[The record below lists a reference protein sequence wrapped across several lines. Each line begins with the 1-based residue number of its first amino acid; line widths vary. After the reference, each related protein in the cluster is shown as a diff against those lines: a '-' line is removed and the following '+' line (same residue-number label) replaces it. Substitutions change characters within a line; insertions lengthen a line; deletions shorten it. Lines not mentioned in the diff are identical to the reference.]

1 MKKKL
6 LVMLIIAMMVFMAAC
21 TAKQAPPA
29 EEPADDS
36 AEEEAEEAAGEESS
50 EEAEAPQEGGA
61 ELQIGQ
67 VITAAHGNKCFT
79 QATAVVQGDVVVA
92 AFIDEYQFAAA
103 DQVMGVPNSDA
114 TEGFAA
120 GYAEG
125 QVLLSKRMEADYY
138 SANMAEKAGSTVPIN
153 ENFDAIQDFAAGKT
167 IAELADF
174 KGKEDAVDAVSE
186 ATLVDTGNYLAAI
199 AEAATVAQG
208 TEAVSFAGDVSALKL
223 HVEVGAAHGDKCF
236 STAAALT
243 DGTTIVLSWLD
254 EFQFAPADQ
263 VMGVPNSDATDGFAA
278 GYAEGQVLLS
288 KRMEADYY
296 SELMASHAGSTVRID
311 ENYNAIQAAVN
322 GLSIDDA
329 KALAGQGE
337 AAIDAVSGATLAD
350 TAGYVSLI
358 VDAATNAK

>member
-6 LVMLIIAMMVFMAAC
+6 LVMMIIAMMVFMAAC
-21 TAKQAPPA
+21 GTKDA
-29 EEPADDS
+29 EPAGKDEPEEEV
-36 AEEEAEEAAGEESS
+36 AEEEAEEES
-50 EEAEAPQEGGA
+50 EEASEEATGEAVQ
-61 ELQIGQ
+61 LQIGQ
-67 VITAAHGNKCFT
+67 VITAAHGNKCFS
-79 QATAVVQGDVVVA
+79 QVTAVVQGDVVVA
-92 AFIDEYQFAAA
+92 AFIDEFQFAAA

-114 TEGFAA
+114 AEGFAA

-125 QVLLSKRMEADYY
+125 QVLISKRGEADYY
-138 SANMAEKAGSTVPIN
+138 SELMTDHAGATVRIDDN
-153 ENFDAIQDFAAGKT
+153 YDYIQEFAVGKT
-167 IAELADF
+167 IAELAAF

-208 TEAVSFAGDVSALKL
+208 TEAVSYEGDVSALKL
-223 HVEVGAAHGDKCF
+223 NVMVGAAHGNKCF

-243 DGTTIVLSWLD
+243 DGEKIVLCWID
-254 EFQFAPADQ
+254 EFQFAGADQ
-263 VMGVPNSDATDGFAA
+263 VEGVPNSDATDGFAG

-288 KRMEADYY
+288 KRVEADYY
-296 SELMASHAGSTVRID
+296 SELMTDHAGATVRID

-322 GLSIDDA
+322 GLTIEEA

-337 AAIDAVSGATLAD
+337 AAVDAVTGATLVD